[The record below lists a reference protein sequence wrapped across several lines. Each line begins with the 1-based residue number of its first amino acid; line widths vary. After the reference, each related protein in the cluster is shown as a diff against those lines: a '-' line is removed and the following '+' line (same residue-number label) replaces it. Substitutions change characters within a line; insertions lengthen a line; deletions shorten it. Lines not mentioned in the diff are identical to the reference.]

1 MLKST
6 YITTTVRVS
15 QPELRRILGMPVSAY
30 LTKVELLANGT
41 GDLEVKFERRS
52 SKWMRAR

>member
-30 LTKVELLANGT
+30 LTKVEVLAN